1 MWGATGAT
9 GAQGPKGDISI
20 HTPHVGSDI
29 DDGNDPVCIN
39 ISIHTPHVGS
49 DIDHAVTFGTEADFN
64 PHSPCGERPRCVVCL
79 ESRNISIHTP
89 HAGSDLILICFL

>member
-49 DIDHAVTFGTEADFN
+49 DPAV
-64 PHSPCGERPRCVVCL
+64 
-79 ESRNISIHTP
+79 
-89 HAGSDLILICFL
+89 